1 MYRTLFYVF
10 LFKDVSQKILFKMLN
25 IQTDPFWFSS
35 SHFHIVMLSNSFKPA
50 TRRRVQQHAASFSYL
65 SPAPGVEANLHSVQ
79 TGKLHHHVKHRGQR
93 RSHCQ
98 RIGCKMMDTFL
109 WMYSWEMTLRI
120 WSIQSYSIWRVKKSR
135 TIKLSWESQKTT
147 AACRQKVQ
155 SGPAGVVS
163 AVPRVASTP
172 RTSPTLLQSRN
183 PADGQPA
190 QCPYCVTVGLCW
202 HGRLTWKS
210 TGDSRVPGRFT
221 SRWWTAGRRCQPH
234 TSIPEFTPRT
244 IKALTCSISKGSQ
257 SFR

>member
-10 LFKDVSQKILFKMLN
+10 LFNNVLQNILFKMLN
-25 IQTDPFWFSS
+25 IRTDHFWFAS
-35 SHFHIVMLSNSFKPA
+35 SHFHIAMLSNGFTPA
-50 TRRRVQQHAASFSYL
+50 TRC
-65 SPAPGVEANLHSVQ
+65 
-79 TGKLHHHVKHRGQR
+79 RGSDSTLLPSAIW
-93 RSHCQ
+93 RSHCE
-98 RIGCKMMDTFL
+98 RSCCKMVETFL
-109 WMYSWEMTLRI
+109 WMYSWEMTRLTLRI
-120 WSIQSYSIWRVKKSR
+120 WSVQSYSRRKVKKSR
-135 TIKLSWESQKTT
+135 TIKLWWESQKTT

-163 AVPRVASTP
+163 AVPCVASTP
-172 RTSPTLLQSRN
+172 RTSTTLLQSRN
-183 PADGQPA
+183 PADRQTA
-190 QCPYCVTVGLCW
+190 QCPYCVTAGLCW

-234 TSIPEFTPRT
+234 TSIPEFTART